1 MCETSLVNTSL
12 FGASSYYKICIVVT
26 CMYVCR
32 HVFMYVYIYE
42 CIYVCMGVRVYFLGK
57 TNGTNIIGIIAV
69 IRI

>member
-1 MCETSLVNTSL
+1 
-12 FGASSYYKICIVVT
+12 
-26 CMYVCR
+26 
-32 HVFMYVYIYE
+32 MYVYIYE